1 MSTQRIRYVD
11 AMRGL
16 AMIMVVIWHVFT
28 FSLHY
33 ENQFSSIFNWTL
45 QMPLFVMI
53 SGFFVAKLLNSSFIK
68 LLRKEFIHLV
78 IPALIMLA
86 IYSWTFSKSL
96 HNVIFD
102 TYKGGYWFTFL
113 LFAYF
118 LIFYTCS
125 KLINHWVSKTSY
137 RNSLHI
143 IIALIIAYASRVATS
158 LIDTYPIIS
167 LLSLEL
173 YCYYPYL
180 IAGLLIYQYRSTLLK
195 NIKMGGVILF
205 SLLSNIVYYKYG
217 ISFLRYLAV
226 PISLLVNTA
235 SLILIWICF
244 ERFPQLSISTKTG
257 RFLSFV
263 GRRSIDVYFLHYF
276 FMPFNL
282 GLIEDLCIELNSSLM
297 SYLIAT
303 VLSLIITVLSLGLG
317 QILRLSPFTA
327 KYLLGVAS
335 IKNNSSLSSEI
346 STSDPR

>member
-16 AMIMVVIWHVFT
+16 AMIMVVIWHIFT

-78 IPALIMLA
+78 IPAIIMLA
-86 IYSWTFSKSL
+86 IYSWTFSKTV

-143 IIALIIAYASRVATS
+143 IIALIIAYTSRVATS
-158 LIDTYPIIS
+158 FIDIYPIIS

-195 NIKMGGVILF
+195 NIKMGGVILV
-205 SLLSNIVYYKYG
+205 SLISNIAFYKYG
-217 ISFLRYLAV
+217 ISYLRYFAV
-226 PISLLVNTA
+226 LISLLVNTA
-235 SLILIWICF
+235 SLMLIWICF
-244 ERFPQLSISTKTG
+244 ERFPQLSTTTKLG
-257 RFLSFV
+257 RFLSFT

-282 GLIEDLCIELNSSLM
+282 GIIGQLCTELNSSLL

-303 VLSLIITVLSLGLG
+303 ALSLIITVLSLGLG
-317 QILRLSPFTA
+317 QILRLSPFIA
-327 KYLLGVAS
+327 KYLLGVS
-335 IKNNSSLSSEI
+335 PVRNNSSLNSEI
-346 STSDPR
+346 STSDAR

>member
-1 MSTQRIRYVD
+1 MRTERIQYVD

-78 IPALIMLA
+78 IPAIIMLA
-86 IYSWTFSKSL
+86 IYSWTFSKTV

-143 IIALIIAYASRVATS
+143 IIAIFIAYASQIAS
-158 LIDTYPIIS
+158 SFIHTYPIIS
-167 LLSLEL
+167 LLSLDL
-173 YCYYPYL
+173 YGYYPYL
-180 IAGLLIYQYRSTLLK
+180 VIGWLIFKYRIPLL
-195 NIKMGGVILF
+195 NNV
-205 SLLSNIVYYKYG
+205 
-217 ISFLRYLAV
+217 
-226 PISLLVNTA
+226 
-235 SLILIWICF
+235 
-244 ERFPQLSISTKTG
+244 KTG
-257 RFLSFV
+257 
-263 GRRSIDVYFLHYF
+263 G
-276 FMPFNL
+276 
-282 GLIEDLCIELNSSLM
+282 G
-297 SYLIAT
+297 
-303 VLSLIITVLSLGLG
+303 
-317 QILRLSPFTA
+317 
-327 KYLLGVAS
+327 
-335 IKNNSSLSSEI
+335 
-346 STSDPR
+346 

>member
-78 IPALIMLA
+78 IPAIIMLA
-86 IYSWTFSKSL
+86 IYSWTFSKTV

-158 LIDTYPIIS
+158 FIDTYPIIS

-180 IAGLLIYQYRSTLLK
+180 IAGFLIYQYRSILLK
-195 NIKMGGVILF
+195 NIKLGGVILV
-205 SLLSNIVYYKYG
+205 SLISNIAFYKYG
-217 ISFLRYLAV
+217 ISYLRYFAV
-226 PISLLVNTA
+226 LISLLVNTA
-235 SLILIWICF
+235 SLMLIWICF
-244 ERFPQLSISTKTG
+244 ERFPQLSTTTKIG
-257 RFLSFV
+257 RFLSFT

-276 FMPFNL
+276 FIPFNL
-282 GLIEDLCIELNSSLM
+282 GIIRQLCTELNSSLL

-303 VLSLIITVLSLGLG
+303 ALSLIITVLSLGLG
-317 QILRLSPFTA
+317 QILRLSPFIA
-327 KYLLGVAS
+327 KYLLGVS
-335 IKNNSSLSSEI
+335 PVRNNSSLNSKI
-346 STSDPR
+346 STSNPR